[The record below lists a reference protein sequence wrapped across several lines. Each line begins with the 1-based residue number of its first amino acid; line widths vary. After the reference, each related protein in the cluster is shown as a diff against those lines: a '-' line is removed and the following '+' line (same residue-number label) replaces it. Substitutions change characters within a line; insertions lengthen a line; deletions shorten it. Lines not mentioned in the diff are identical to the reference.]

1 MIKKE
6 IITGIDPGFA
16 RTGYGVIEKIGNKLQ
31 YISHGLIE
39 TFKEDDFCLRLEK
52 NNKELDKIIKKYQ
65 PDCMAIEKL
74 FFAKN
79 TKTAIQVAESR
90 GVLLLTGIQNN
101 LKIYEFSPI
110 EIKLALTGYGRAS
123 KNQIQEMVK
132 IILNMQNKPKQDDAA
147 DALAIAI
154 TKANTNIY

>member
-1 MIKKE
+1 MEIK
-6 IITGIDPGFA
+6 
-16 RTGYGVIEKIGNKLQ
+16 
-31 YISHGLIE
+31 
-39 TFKEDDFCLRLEK
+39 
-52 NNKELDKIIKKYQ
+52 
-65 PDCMAIEKL
+65 KL

-90 GVLLLTGIQNN
+90 GVILLTGMLNN

-110 EIKLALTGYGRAS
+110 EIKLALTGYGRAT
-123 KNQIQEMVK
+123 KDQIQEMVK

>member
-6 IITGIDPGFA
+6 IIIGIDPGFA
-16 RTGYGVIEKIGNKLQ
+16 RTGYGIIQKTGNKIQ
-31 YISHGLIE
+31 YINHGLIE
-39 TFKEDDFCLRLEK
+39 TFKKDNFCVRLEK
-52 NNKELDKIIKKYQ
+52 NNKELDKIIKKYK
-65 PDCMAIEKL
+65 PDYMAIEKL

-79 TKTAIQVAESR
+79 TKTALKVAEAR
-90 GVLLLTGIQNN
+90 GVILLTAIQNK

-123 KNQIQEMVK
+123 KDQIQEMVK
-132 IILNMQNKPKQDDAA
+132 IILNMQTKPKQDDSA